1 MWESLENCRCFSYY
15 SQFFLMQVHCYSN
28 CYEEVHND
36 KFISRFSQHGLLL
49 SGVTLYK
56 SSFQMRGSRLSLT
69 LIICVQRSSLSEVG
83 FCFLVT
89 SCSNDKLI
97 INCPLCFVV
106 FCFVSGFKNYMTK
119 AGGTFVDVKDSACLE
134 ENSRELK
141 VFIRRKHLPA
151 VHR

>member
-1 MWESLENCRCFSYY
+1 M
-15 SQFFLMQVHCYSN
+15 V
-28 CYEEVHND
+28 
-36 KFISRFSQHGLLL
+36 L

-56 SSFQMRGSRLSLT
+56 QSFQMRGSRLSLT
-69 LIICVQRSSLSEVG
+69 LIICVQRGSLSEVG
-83 FCFLVT
+83 FCLLVT

-106 FCFVSGFKNYMTK
+106 FCIVFGFKNYMTK

-134 ENSRELK
+134 EKSRELK